1 MKARPNASAFQ
12 IKNVN
17 QWLENA
23 RSPIRSE
30 EVTFLEDHKDLI
42 PVVSKERT
50 PLRRLIDRFD
60 LVKLISCIRERKV
73 NDDIAVQEKVRGL
86 I

>member
-23 RSPIRSE
+23 KFPIE
-30 EVTFLEDHKDLI
+30 PKEVAFLEDHKDLI

-50 PLRRLIDRFD
+50 PLRRFIDRFD

-73 NDDIAVQEKVRGL
+73 SDDIAV
-86 I
+86 